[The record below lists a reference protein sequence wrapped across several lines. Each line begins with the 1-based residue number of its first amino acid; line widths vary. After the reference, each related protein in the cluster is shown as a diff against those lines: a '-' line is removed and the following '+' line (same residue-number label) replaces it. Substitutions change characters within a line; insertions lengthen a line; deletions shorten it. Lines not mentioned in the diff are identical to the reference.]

1 MVGGR
6 TKSNRGRKKPPQ
18 APAPPSGRTLRSN
31 SRIVEQVQQVEE
43 VQEAVSIS
51 TDYDV
56 GADGVA
62 EDAGVLLREKL
73 PRRLFPVHCY
83 PSGINRLNIYAKA
96 HVIGE
101 VVAALTCKEE
111 LEQLKETQFGGLLNL
126 HVGRCQNSAK
136 LIHGLLGRQLV
147 TKKKHELWTVF
158 GGNPIRF
165 SLVEFKRVTGL
176 KCGKFPRSEDD
187 EEGTGQPQTKPGE
200 MSKMW
205 TDLFNRKDSSVTVDD
220 AIAMLKAPDVAEW
233 KRLPLALIIL
243 VDGVLLCR
251 DKALYITP
259 AYVDILCDI
268 EYFLD
273 YPWGRE
279 SYVMTISRF
288 IPLPHEFLDGDEDPL
303 DEMRARLRQQTS
315 ACFGFPLALQL
326 FAFEAIPMLVR
337 QIPQPEKTDTFLTD
351 PSACEKT
358 QTILYLNSI
367 VEVEE
372 DPEVC
377 LYYPNNS
384 LIISF
389 KEYVRNE
396 AKKELEW
403 DDEVVDEQVEMLIKL
418 KREGHKFSHS
428 DFQGCEASGNVEEP
442 RAGDDERAEATE
454 QGKGPRKQGPAA
466 RKRSKKAQRK
476 GVGRKKDNSK
486 ARNLRK

>member
-101 VVAALTCKEE
+101 
-111 LEQLKETQFGGLLNL
+111 
-126 HVGRCQNSAK
+126 
-136 LIHGLLGRQLV
+136 LV